1 MYNFNHLY
9 YFYITAKSGSV
20 TAAAKHLSVSQ
31 PSLTSQIK
39 VLEQQLD
46 VKLFQKVGR
55 RNELTENGSIVYGY
69 CRRMFEIAEDMSAVA
84 LQGLPSASRRIY
96 IGVSDDVERSLVVE
110 VVSKFLK
117 KQTLTTR
124 PLVSIISGTQK
135 QLTEKLKFREVDI
148 IVTETPVADPKLMNL
163 ARAESPVVLVCSMK
177 SKEGKEL
184 LKGKPRVQSISS
196 ILRNSVS
203 QWLMPSTRFKL
214 RSEIDHFF
222 EDNEIKGR
230 TVLESDVLSSLVRSV
245 VDDIGLAFL
254 PVLYLKN
261 ELKDKSIRILG
272 SKKGYWTY
280 KLWLVCDPCSA
291 NDELI
296 NSFTKSFISVVGF
309 PKNIR

>member
-20 TAAAKHLSVSQ
+20 TTAAKHLSVSQ

-261 ELKDKSIRILG
+261 ELKEKSIRILG

-280 KLWLVCDPCSA
+280 KLWLVCDPCST
-291 NDELI
+291 NDDLI
-296 NSFTKSFISVVGF
+296 NSFTKSFISVVGV

>member
-261 ELKDKSIRILG
+261 ELKEKSIRILG

-280 KLWLVCDPCSA
+280 KLWLVCDPCST
-291 NDELI
+291 NDDLI
-296 NSFTKSFISVVGF
+296 NSFTKSFISVVGVS
-309 PKNIR
+309 K